1 MTAILRWS
9 RRSRRTNSAR
19 RGLTGRTSTIST
31 PARAAF
37 DRFAAEK
44 GTAAERIHQR
54 ATETPRLRHDQ
65 RRHQV
70 IDEAAGAPDVELHV
84 HRRAG
89 GVDVGN
95 QRAHDRL
102 AVGEQ
107 LQAMA
112 AHQRQAGDPVASRLI
127 LSLRW
132 RGWLAQP
139 RLSPGC
145 AGPAQNLR
153 LQGNRPLHPGPAE
166 TALADQ
172 QIRQG
177 ADGRHENDQQQPR
190 QRRAVR
196 TSPRKDA
203 QRNRQASAR

>member
-1 MTAILRWS
+1 
-9 RRSRRTNSAR
+9 
-19 RGLTGRTSTIST
+19 
-31 PARAAF
+31 
-37 DRFAAEK
+37 
-44 GTAAERIHQR
+44 
-54 ATETPRLRHDQ
+54 
-65 RRHQV
+65 V
-70 IDEAAGAPDVELHV
+70 
-84 HRRAG
+84 G

-102 AVGEQ
+102 AVDEQ

-112 AHQRQAGDPVASRLI
+112 AHQRQAGETGCEPADT
-127 LSLRW
+127 LRSAGEGGW
-132 RGWLAQP
+132 RNHVFRRNAP
-139 RLSPGC
+139 
-145 AGPAQNLR
+145 GPAQNLR

-166 TALADQ
+166 TAFADQ

-203 QRNRQASAR
+203 QRNRQRQCQIDEREKTEHHAEEYETVAVDSICLSWFGVILAW